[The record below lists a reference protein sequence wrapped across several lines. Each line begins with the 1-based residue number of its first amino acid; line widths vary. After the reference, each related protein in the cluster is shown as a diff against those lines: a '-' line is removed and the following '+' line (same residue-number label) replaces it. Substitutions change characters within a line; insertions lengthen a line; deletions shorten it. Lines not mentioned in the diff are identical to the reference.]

1 MKAIFL
7 IFILQGISLAIAA
20 KEQNFEAVFTATNNL
35 PRPKE
40 VVKMSECCGGI
51 SGIEIKLSGDPAGYQ
66 FGLIGKY
73 NLQSD
78 LETGRHY
85 WVKENGN
92 YAIWYTEHNVVL
104 LSFGHI

>member
-1 MKAIFL
+1 MSKLLIKAF
-7 IFILQGISLAIAA
+7 
-20 KEQNFEAVFTATNNL
+20 
-35 PRPKE
+35 
-40 VVKMSECCGGI
+40 SECCGGI
-51 SGIEIKLSGDPAGYQ
+51 SGINLKLSGDPAGYQ

-104 LSFGHI
+104 LFLAITPDFWSFFNKINQFFDNII

>member
-1 MKAIFL
+1 MQARQRSEL
-7 IFILQGISLAIAA
+7 CLDGLNSSPNLLRFIEL
-20 KEQNFEAVFTATNNL
+20 
-35 PRPKE
+35 
-40 VVKMSECCGGI
+40 
-51 SGIEIKLSGDPAGYQ
+51 KLSGDPAGYQ

-104 LSFGHI
+104 LFLAIISDF